1 MKWVK
6 DEEFIRGNIPM
17 TKFEVRTLTTALL
30 AIAKGD
36 IFLDIGAGTG
46 SISVEAALQGAK
58 VTSVEVEREGIDLI
72 EKNASKFGVSI
83 DIIEGCAPDC
93 LPMMKFNKCFVGGSG
108 GKLVDIFSYL
118 KDNLEDNGIVC
129 GNFVTLK
136 NTNEF
141 IRLLKHFNYK
151 DVETRLIQTAVV
163 DKLGLMKGN
172 NPIFM
177 VKGVKL

>member
-17 TKFEVRTLTTALL
+17 TKFEVRTLTIALL
-30 AIAKGD
+30 AIEKGD

-46 SISVEAALQGAK
+46 SISVEAALHEG
-58 VTSVEVEREGIDLI
+58 EVHAIEMKREGVELI

-108 GKLVDIFSYL
+108 GKLVDIFDYL
-118 KDNLEDNGIVC
+118 EDNLEDNGIVC

-141 IRLLKHFNYK
+141 IKLLNHFNYK
-151 DVETRLIQTAVV
+151 NIETRLIQTAVV

-172 NPIFM
+172 NPIFI
-177 VKGVKL
+177 VKGVK

>member
-1 MKWVK
+1 MKWIK

-17 TKFEVRTLTTALL
+17 TKFEVRTLTIALL
-30 AIAKGD
+30 AIEKGD

-46 SISVEAALQGAK
+46 SISVEAALHGG
-58 VTSVEVEREGIDLI
+58 EVHAIEMKREGIELI

-83 DIIEGCAPDC
+83 DVIEGCAPNC
-93 LPMMKFNKCFVGGSG
+93 LPMMKCNKCFVGGSG
-108 GKLVDIFSYL
+108 GKLEDIFDYL
-118 KDNLEDNGIVC
+118 EDNLEDNGIVC

-141 IRLLKHFNYK
+141 IKLLNDFNYK
-151 DVETRLIQTAVV
+151 NLETRLIQTAVV

-172 NPIFM
+172 NPIFI
-177 VKGVKL
+177 VKGVK

>member
-1 MKWVK
+1 MKWIR

-17 TKFEVRTLTTALL
+17 TKFEVRTLTIALL
-30 AIAKGD
+30 AIEKGD

-46 SISVEAALQGAK
+46 SVSVEAALHGAE
-58 VTSVEVEREGIDLI
+58 VTSVELKMEGLELI
-72 EKNASKFGVSI
+72 KKNSSKFGITVNA
-83 DIIEGCAPDC
+83 IEGCAPDC
-93 LPMMKFNKCFVGGSG
+93 LPAMKFNKCFIGGSS
-108 GKLVDIFSYL
+108 GKLVDIFYYL
-118 KDNLEDNGIVC
+118 EDNLQANGIVC

-141 IRLLKHFNYK
+141 IKLLEMYNYNNI
-151 DVETRLIQTAVV
+151 ETRLVQTSVV

-177 VKGVKL
+177 VKGVK